1 MGGITRNS
9 LDAVGDRDFAV
20 ELVSACAL
28 TQAHLS
34 RLGEELVLWAAQ
46 EFKFVKLPEGYC
58 SGSSLMPQKVNPDIP
73 ELVRAKT
80 GRVYGDLIALL
91 TVIKGLP
98 LAYNKD
104 LQETQ
109 EPLYDAV
116 ETTGASLHVMTG
128 LVAGLEFDV
137 ERLARAVAEGYLV
150 ATELAD
156 YLVTKG
162 VPFRRAHD
170 VAGSLVRKA
179 IGRGVELAQ
188 LTLDELKSEAPE
200 FEADVAS
207 WLDPMRSIDRRDVPG
222 GPARPRILAEIARL
236 EQELGA

>member
-1 MGGITRNS
+1 M
-9 LDAVGDRDFAV
+9 
-20 ELVSACAL
+20 
-28 TQAHLS
+28 
-34 RLGEELVLWAAQ
+34 
-46 EFKFVKLPEGYC
+46 
-58 SGSSLMPQKVNPDIP
+58 MPQKKNPDIA
-73 ELVRAKT
+73 ELIRAKT

-116 ETTGASLHVMTG
+116 ETTGASLHVTTG
-128 LVAGLEFDV
+128 LVAGLEFDT
-137 ERLARAVAEGYLV
+137 ERLARAVGEGYLV

-170 VAGSLVRKA
+170 VAGLLVRKA
-179 IGRGVELAQ
+179 IAKNVELGA
-188 LTLDELKSEAPE
+188 LSLDELKAEAPE
-200 FEADVAS
+200 FEADVA
-207 WLDPMRSIDRRDVPG
+207 
-222 GPARPRILAEIARL
+222 
-236 EQELGA
+236 